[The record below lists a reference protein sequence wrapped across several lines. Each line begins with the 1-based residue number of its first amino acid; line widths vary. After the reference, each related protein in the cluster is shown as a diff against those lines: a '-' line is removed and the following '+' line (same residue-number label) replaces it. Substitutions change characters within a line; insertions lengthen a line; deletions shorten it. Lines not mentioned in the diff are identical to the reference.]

1 MINKFQQKIINI
13 DLKDK
18 NSLLK
23 NIDLIANLLNE
34 NKVLVL
40 PTKTIYG
47 ISARFDNAKNFER
60 IYEIKKRSQDMP
72 FIILISNLG
81 DLGNLVLNL
90 PKNAQKLIEDFWEK
104 DEAIP
109 LTIIFKK
116 NPKLAGFITGNKET
130 IGVRRAE
137 FDFIRKIID
146 KSAPLISTSATI
158 SGVKSA
164 PLEITDI
171 PQSILNDVDAIIK
184 YPEKLLGIES
194 TIVDFSKD
202 EECPSL
208 VRQGAV
214 PYKYILQ
221 KLGIKI

>member
-1 MINKFQQKIINI
+1 MINKFNQKIINI

-47 ISARFDNAKNFER
+47 ISARFDNEKNFER
-60 IYEIKKRSQDMP
+60 IYDIKKRSQNIP
-72 FIILISNLG
+72 FIILISNLE
-81 DLGNLVLNL
+81 DLKNLVFNL
-90 PKNAQKLIEDFWEK
+90 PKNAQKLIEAFWKK
-104 DEAIP
+104 DEVIP

-116 NPKLAGFITGNKET
+116 NPKLASFITGSKDT
-130 IGVRRAE
+130 IGIRRAE

-146 KSAPLISTSATI
+146 KSAPIISTSATI
-158 SGVKSA
+158 SGVKSV

-171 PQSILNDVDAIIK
+171 PQSILNDVDAIVK
-184 YPEKLLGIES
+184 YPEKLLGVES

-202 EECPSL
+202 EEYPSL
-208 VRQGAV
+208 VRQGIV
-214 PYKYILQ
+214 SYEYILQ
-221 KLGIKI
+221 KLGINI